1 MSDIENKS
9 ISEDERTLTF
19 EEALIEA
26 RRCLQCV
33 HKPCVDGCVA
43 HMNIPEMIR
52 LFLEGEGDKARQVAV
67 SGDCFPQICGRVCYQ
82 EIQCELKCVR
92 NKTNQPVKIGKI
104 ERFIGDTYAHETKR
118 IHAPYLGRVAV
129 IGSGPAGLA
138 VTHDLLQ
145 ANVSVDVYEKKDYF
159 GGVLRYGIPQF
170 RLPNEIVLQQIVA
183 LEDYGATFLKDQN
196 LSKTF
201 KLADLF
207 VQGYDAVFIGVGA
220 AADNYMNIEGVKLP
234 KVISWKKFME
244 IANLYAE
251 PMKHALFREVK
262 SIACI
267 GGGNVA
273 MDVVRSAKR
282 LGIEAHLVYRR
293 DIAQMPARREEIQEA
308 MLEGVVFHPLRDP
321 VAVSQRDDGQAEL
334 KCTITHLH
342 IDADNPRGVII
353 STQETEILSC
363 DMVVMAI
370 GSSVKSLHEEGL
382 TTDDY
387 HRIVVD
393 AKQKTS
399 LDKVYA
405 GGDAVTGSLTVIHA
419 LKTGKIAAQSIIEQL
434 KSQQQ

>member
-1 MSDIENKS
+1 MSNHANLKLA
-9 ISEDERTLTF
+9 EDERTLTF
-19 EEALIEA
+19 EEALREA
-26 RRCLQCV
+26 RRCLQCK

-52 LFLEGEGDKARQVAV
+52 LFLEGEGEEARKIAE
-67 SGDCFPQICGRVCYQ
+67 SGNCFPQICGRVCYQ

-92 NKTNQPVKIGKI
+92 NKNNQPVKIGKI
-104 ERFIGDTYAHETKR
+104 ERFIGDTYKVQTVK
-118 IHAPYLGRVAV
+118 ITPPYIGKVAV

-138 VTHDLLQ
+138 VAHDLLE
-145 ANVSVDVYEKKDYF
+145 ANVKVDVYEKKDYF

-170 RLPNEIVLQQIVA
+170 RLPNEIVLAQIEK
-183 LEDYGATFLKDQN
+183 LEDAGATFLKDQN

-207 VQGYDAVFIGVGA
+207 LQGYDAVFIGVGA
-220 AADNYMNIEGVKLP
+220 AADNYMNIEGVRLP

-244 IANLYAE
+244 IANLYGQ
-251 PMKHALFREVK
+251 PMKHALFRDVK

-282 LGIEAHLVYRR
+282 LGIDAHLIYRR
-293 DIAQMPARREEIQEA
+293 DIGQMPARSEEILEA
-308 MLEGVVFHPLRDP
+308 QHEGVVFHPLRDP
-321 VAVSQRDDGQAEL
+321 IAVSQREDGQAEL
-334 KCTITHLH
+334 RCTITELTF
-342 IDADNPRGVII
+342 DADHPRGLITASDQI
-353 STQETEILSC
+353 ETLLC

-382 TTDDY
+382 KTDDY

-393 AKQKTS
+393 ETQKTS
-399 LDKVYA
+399 LDRVYA

-419 LKTGKIAAQSIIEQL
+419 LKTGKIAALSIINQL
-434 KSQQQ
+434 KSTKQ

>member
-1 MSDIENKS
+1 MSELKHINLL
-9 ISEDERTLTF
+9 EDEQTLTF
-19 EEALIEA
+19 EETVLEA
-26 RRCLQCV
+26 RRCLQCK

-52 LFLEGEGDKARQVAV
+52 LFLEGDGEGARQIAV

-104 ERFIGDTYAHETKR
+104 ERFIGDTYAAPQFKIQT
-118 IHAPYLGRVAV
+118 PYLGKVAV

-138 VTHDLLQ
+138 VTNDLLRG
-145 ANVSVDVYEKKDYF
+145 NVKVDVYEKKDYF

-170 RLPNEIVLQQIVA
+170 RLPNEIVLQQIQA
-183 LEDYGATFLKDQN
+183 LEDSGATFLKDMN

-201 KLADLF
+201 KLDDLF
-207 VQGYDAVFIGVGA
+207 SQGYDAVFIGVGA
-220 AADNYMNIEGVKLP
+220 AADNYMNIEGVRLP

-251 PMKHALFREVK
+251 PMKHPLFREVK

-273 MDVVRSAKR
+273 MDVVRTAVR
-282 LGIEAHLVYRR
+282 LGIDAHLIYRR
-293 DIAQMPARREEIQEA
+293 NIGLMPARIEEVQEA
-308 MLEGVVFHPLRDP
+308 QQEGVTFHPLRDP
-321 VAVSQRDDGQAEL
+321 ISVFQREDGQAEL
-334 KCTITHLH
+334 RCVITELI
-342 IDADNPRGVII
+342 IDEANPRGLIQQ
-353 STQETEILSC
+353 TDAQETLLC

-370 GSSVKSLHEEGL
+370 GSSVKSLNEEGL
-382 TTDDY
+382 STDSY

-393 AKQKTS
+393 EKQHTS
-399 LDKVYA
+399 LEHVYA

-419 LKTGKIAAQSIIEQL
+419 LKTGKIAARSILAELISKKQ
-434 KSQQQ
+434 

>member
-1 MSDIENKS
+1 MSDNENKR
-9 ISEDERTLTF
+9 ISEDERTLTYD
-19 EEALIEA
+19 EAVIEA
-26 RRCLQCV
+26 RRCLQCI

-92 NKTNQPVKIGKI
+92 NKTFQPVKIGKI
-104 ERFIGDTYAHETKR
+104 ERFIGDIYANETKT
-118 IHAPYLGRVAV
+118 IQAPYLGRVAV

-138 VTHDLLQ
+138 VTHDLLK

-170 RLPNEIVLQQIVA
+170 RLPNEIVLRQIKV
-183 LEDYGATFLKDQN
+183 LEDAGATFLKDRN

-207 VQGYDAVFIGVGA
+207 LQGYDAVFIGIGA
-220 AADNYMNIEGVKLP
+220 AADNYMNIEGVRLP

-244 IANLYAE
+244 ISNLYGE

-282 LGIEAHLVYRR
+282 LGMDAHLVYRR
-293 DIAQMPARREEIQEA
+293 DIAQMPARSEEIREA
-308 MLEGVVFHPLRDP
+308 RQEGVVFHPLRDP

-334 KCTITHLH
+334 KCTITQLSF
-342 IDADNPRGVII
+342 DENNPRGMIT
-353 STQETEILSC
+353 STRETEILVC

-393 AKQKTS
+393 EKQKTS

-419 LKTGKIAAQSIIEQL
+419 LKTGKIAAQSIIAQISNQKL
-434 KSQQQ
+434 

>member
-1 MSDIENKS
+1 MTDMTYTITT
-9 ISEDERTLTF
+9 EDERTLTF
-19 EEALIEA
+19 KETMLEAK
-26 RRCLQCV
+26 RCLQCK
-33 HKPCVDGCVA
+33 HQPCVDGCVA

-52 LFLEGEGDKARQVAV
+52 LFLAGEGAKARQIAV

-92 NKTNQPVKIGKI
+92 NKTNQPVKIGQI
-104 ERFIGDTYAHETKR
+104 ERFIGDTYPSQLAP
-118 IHAPYLGRVAV
+118 IIMPYLGKVAV

-138 VTHDLLQ
+138 VTHDLLC
-145 ANVSVDVYEKKDYF
+145 ANIKVDVYEKKDYF

-170 RLPNEIVLQQIVA
+170 RLPNEIVLRQIND
-183 LEDYGATFLKDQN
+183 LETAGAIFLKDRN

-207 VQGYDAVFIGVGA
+207 QQGYDAVFIGVGA
-220 AADNYMNIEGVKLP
+220 AADNYMNIEGVRLP

-244 IANLYAE
+244 IVNLYNE
-251 PMKHALFREVK
+251 PRKHALFREVR
-262 SIACI
+262 SIVCI

-273 MDVVRSAKR
+273 MDVVRTAKR
-282 LGIEAHLVYRR
+282 IGMDAHLVYRR
-293 DIAQMPARREEIQEA
+293 TIEQMPARTEEVQDA
-308 MLEGVVFHPLRDP
+308 LNEGVIFHALRDP
-321 VAVSQRDDGQAEL
+321 IAVSQRDDNQTELRCSVTEL
-334 KCTITHLH
+334 KF
-342 IDADNPRGVII
+342 DVENPRGVITK
-353 STQETEILSC
+353 TQQTEVLLC

-393 AKQKTS
+393 ETQKTS
-399 LDKVYA
+399 LENVYA

-419 LKTGKIAAQSIIEQL
+419 LKTGKIAAQSIINQL
-434 KSQQQ
+434 TKSKQ

>member
-1 MSDIENKS
+1 MSDDENRR
-9 ISEDERTLTF
+9 IAEDERTLTYT
-19 EEALIEA
+19 EAVIEA
-26 RRCLQCV
+26 RRCLQCK

-52 LFLEGEGDKARQVAV
+52 LFLEGEGDPARQVAV

-92 NKTNQPVKIGKI
+92 NKTFQPVRIGQI
-104 ERFIGDTYAHETKR
+104 ECFIGDTYANETKR
-118 IHAPYLGRVAV
+118 IQAPFLGRVAV

-138 VTHDLLQ
+138 VAHDLLQ
-145 ANVSVDVYEKKDYF
+145 ANVQVDVYEKKDYF

-170 RLPNEIVLQQIVA
+170 RLPNEIVLQQIKV
-183 LEDYGATFLKDQN
+183 LEDAGATFLKEQN

-207 VQGYDAVFIGVGA
+207 CQGYDAVFIGVGA
-220 AADNYMNIEGVKLP
+220 AADNYMNIEGGRLP

-244 IANLYAE
+244 ISNLYGE
-251 PMKHALFREVK
+251 PMEHALFREVK
-262 SIACI
+262 SIICV

-282 LGIEAHLVYRR
+282 LGMDAHLVYRR
-293 DIAQMPARREEIQEA
+293 DIAQMPARSEEIQEA
-308 MLEGVVFHPLRDP
+308 QQEGVVFHPLRDP
-321 VAVSQRDDGQAEL
+321 VAVAQRDDGQTQL
-334 KCTITHLH
+334 KCTVTQLH
-342 IDADNPRGVII
+342 FDENNPRGVII
-353 STQETEILSC
+353 STPDSEILIC

-387 HRIVVD
+387 HRIIVD
-393 AKQKTS
+393 EKQKTS

-419 LKTGKIAAQSIIEQL
+419 LKTGKIAAQSIIGQL
-434 KSQQQ
+434 NNQKQ

>member
-1 MSDIENKS
+1 
-9 ISEDERTLTF
+9 
-19 EEALIEA
+19 
-26 RRCLQCV
+26 
-33 HKPCVDGCVA
+33 
-43 HMNIPEMIR
+43 
-52 LFLEGEGDKARQVAV
+52 
-67 SGDCFPQICGRVCYQ
+67 
-82 EIQCELKCVR
+82 LKCVR
-92 NKTNQPVKIGKI
+92 NKTLQPVKIGRL
-104 ERFIGDTYAHETKR
+104 ERFIGDTYASQSKS
-118 IHAPYLGRVAV
+118 IQPPYLGRVAV

-138 VTHDLLQ
+138 VTHDLLA
-145 ANVSVDVYEKKDYF
+145 ANVQVDVYEKKDYF

-170 RLPNEIVLQQIVA
+170 RLPNEIVLQQIKV
-183 LEDYGATFLKDQN
+183 LEEAGATFLKDQN

-207 VQGYDAVFIGVGA
+207 HQGYDAVFIGVGA

-244 IANLYAE
+244 ISNLYAE

-273 MDVVRSAKR
+273 MDVVRSARR
-282 LGIEAHLVYRR
+282 LGMAAHLVYRR
-293 DIAQMPARREEIQEA
+293 DIAQMPARTEEVKEAQE
-308 MLEGVVFHPLRDP
+308 EGVLFHPLRDP
-321 VAVSQRDDGQAEL
+321 VAVAQRDDGQAEL
-334 KCTITHLH
+334 KCTITQLR
-342 IDADNPRGVII
+342 IDEDNPRGVIT
-353 STQETEILSC
+353 STQATEILLC

-370 GSSVKSLHEEGL
+370 GSSVRSLHEEGL

-393 AKQKTS
+393 AKHKTS

-419 LKTGKIAAQSIIEQL
+419 LKTGKIAAESIIEQL